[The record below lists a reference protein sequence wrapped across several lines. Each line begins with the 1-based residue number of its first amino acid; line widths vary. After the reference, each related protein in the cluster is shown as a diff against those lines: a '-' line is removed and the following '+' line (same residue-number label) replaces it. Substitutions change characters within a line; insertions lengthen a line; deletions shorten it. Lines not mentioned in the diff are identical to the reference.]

1 MGRWSWP
8 WPVRR
13 WMMLE
18 MVNEKMNLVI
28 IEDVGDIQR
37 EQDVQRSKWEEGGC
51 PSSGWEEHVVVVDGK
66 IMLEVVLEKDG
77 LGDG

>member
-1 MGRWSWP
+1 M
-8 WPVRR
+8 
-13 WMMLE
+13 
-18 MVNEKMNLVI
+18 I